1 LVDLKSMAK
10 YTYPTNTTGG
20 NICLDDLK
28 DATRMKRLIAGTANV
43 FPVVALGTKHMNTA
57 YGGRMRPSFIIKGWR
72 TFGQQGAAL
81 PSTSAPA
88 TLEDKSNESADTEK
102 PKGNKDLDDSIPFD

>member
-1 LVDLKSMAK
+1 
-10 YTYPTNTTGG
+10 
-20 NICLDDLK
+20 
-28 DATRMKRLIAGTANV
+28 
-43 FPVVALGTKHMNTA
+43 
-57 YGGRMRPSFIIKGWR
+57 MRPSFIIMGWR